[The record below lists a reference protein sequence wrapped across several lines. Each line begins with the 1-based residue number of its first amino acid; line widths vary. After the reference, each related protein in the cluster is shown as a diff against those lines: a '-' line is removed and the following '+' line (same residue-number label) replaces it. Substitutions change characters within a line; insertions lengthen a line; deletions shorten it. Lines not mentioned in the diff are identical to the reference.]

1 MFFNSNFFRNST
13 TESKILS
20 LFEKYIV
27 LSISIFKLISSSISN
42 KNSLLFSIFPLFK
55 IPIFCI
61 SILFY
66 SFFRKPS
73 IVITLYSKSFLAH
86 HK

>member
-42 KNSLLFSIFPLFK
+42 KNNLFFSIFPLL
-55 IPIFCI
+55 II
-61 SILFY
+61 
-66 SFFRKPS
+66 
-73 IVITLYSKSFLAH
+73 
-86 HK
+86 